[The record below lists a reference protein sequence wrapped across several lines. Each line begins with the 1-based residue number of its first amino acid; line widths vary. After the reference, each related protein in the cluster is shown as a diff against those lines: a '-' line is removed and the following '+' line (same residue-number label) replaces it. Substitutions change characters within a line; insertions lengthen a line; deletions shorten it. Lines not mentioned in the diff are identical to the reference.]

1 MPKGRVEIAEE
12 YCKSCALCVDVCPKQ
27 VLQISDKI
35 NAKGYRVVHQ
45 VSDAC
50 IGCGMCAVRCPD
62 AVLEVFREV

>member
-12 YCKSCALCVDVCPKQ
+12 FCKSCLLCVDVCPKK
-27 VLQISDKI
+27 VLAISDKI

-45 VSDAC
+45 ATDDC

-62 AVLEVFREV
+62 AVLEVYRED